1 MTTNHLVVNRRGN
14 VVDREF
20 AALLGDLCIEHDLEK
35 QIAEF
40 VTQFLRPSFT
50 CIFDRFEGLVSLF
63 EKHWRERGVGLFS
76 IPRAAVRRP
85 QSIHQGYQIVECCR
99 HNASLKCAGL
109 NHKVTKTQSL
119 FRCFRALE
127 SLWFNNH
134 MQEEQPTFKVTDRR
148 LFNADGSP
156 RELPPE
162 EKPEPKVE
170 VAQEAAAPVAAAEQQ
185 VPEAPPEMSRQAEEA
200 FNEEDIADAHDPAS
214 FVSFRMSIAS
224 NAASALGMMEHPV
237 THQRDVD
244 VELGKHWIDVLGML
258 QKKTAGNLTPQ
269 EKRMLEGLLA
279 DLRMQY
285 VSLVNSPQQARRFSG
300 SDITGGR

>member
-1 MTTNHLVVNRRGN
+1 
-14 VVDREF
+14 
-20 AALLGDLCIEHDLEK
+20 
-35 QIAEF
+35 
-40 VTQFLRPSFT
+40 
-50 CIFDRFEGLVSLF
+50 
-63 EKHWRERGVGLFS
+63 
-76 IPRAAVRRP
+76 
-85 QSIHQGYQIVECCR
+85 
-99 HNASLKCAGL
+99 
-109 NHKVTKTQSL
+109 
-119 FRCFRALE
+119 
-127 SLWFNNH
+127 

-156 RELPPE
+156 RDLPPE
-162 EKPEPKVE
+162 EKPEPE
-170 VAQEAAAPVAAAEQQ
+170 VAVAPEAAPSAPAAEAQAT
-185 VPEAPPEMSRQAEEA
+185 PEREVEASPAEEA
-200 FNEEDIADAHDPAS
+200 PAAEDEFSEEDMADARDPAS
-214 FVSFRMSIAS
+214 FVSFLMSIAS

-285 VSLVNSPQQARRFSG
+285 VSLVNSPQQARRFTG